1 VSFTF
6 FQFVLAFCFSAE
18 TNMILEGGF
27 KGGKPA
33 QLNGGGRRDN
43 RGEHDKGVASWVAR
57 DGGWIRLGRESSTL
71 TI

>member
-1 VSFTF
+1 
-6 FQFVLAFCFSAE
+6 
-18 TNMILEGGF
+18 MILEGGF

-57 DGGWIRLGRESSTL
+57 DGGWIRLGQGSSTL